1 MNYKELV
8 KNTFNLQNVVNN
20 DPAKKQSN
28 KDEFFV
34 DQNVICKKCNN
45 ENSCVKVAI
54 PYVLRYLTNELAAMN
69 IRLSY
74 TIK

>member
-1 MNYKELV
+1 MPKDLNSSGNE
-8 KNTFNLQNVVNN
+8 
-20 DPAKKQSN
+20 DPTAQKKQSN

-69 IRLSY
+69 IRLSF
-74 TIK
+74 TLK